1 MKKLS
6 FIELK
11 LFFICF
17 GLFISSYSYADI
29 IRGNTISIYN
39 KNPDEHFIV
48 SKQKGYEN
56 YYLSLKDLIWT
67 RKQKDKKNHFC
78 MIGYKWSDDKEEEEA
93 IIFWQEM
100 NSLHRWKPKTESRR
114 DIISQLYSIRFAD
127 SFFIDELNDVPLSP
141 TYLGSPALMLDD
153 AKRIIKDC
161 NDNGEI
167 ITVEPIKISEI
178 CLKDSIC
185 PDVFEAHLA
194 EQGFPY

>member
-6 FIELK
+6 FIKLK

-29 IRGNTISIYN
+29 IKGNTISIYDE
-39 KNPDEHFIV
+39 NPDKHFIV
-48 SKQKGYEN
+48 SNEIGYKH
-56 YYLSLKDLIWT
+56 YYFPLKELIWA
-67 RKQKDKKNHFC
+67 RKKKDITNHFC
-78 MIGYKWSDDKEEEEA
+78 MIGYKWIDDKEEEEA

-100 NSLHRWKPKTESRR
+100 NTLYRWKPKSLDSD
-114 DIISQLYSIRFAD
+114 DIVQLYSLRTAK
-127 SFFIDELNDVPLSP
+127 SYYIDELNNVPLSP
-141 TYLGSPALMLDD
+141 TYLGSPKLMLDD
-153 AKRIIKDC
+153 AKRIIEDC
-161 NDNGEI
+161 NSNGEI